1 MLPGERESASEI
13 LLLPLKTTRRT
24 PRIGKVASGVAV
36 GKNRERFS
44 PLPKHVELKSLV
56 GEQRREEGLIVK
68 DGLLRNQEEFA
79 FLLGVRRRLLGIE
92 GVQSDEALLLRKK
105 RAGKLQT
112 VPAVQC

>member
-1 MLPGERESASEI
+1 MLPSERESASEI

-24 PRIGKVASGVAV
+24 PRIGKVASRIAV
-36 GKNRERFS
+36 GKNGERLS
-44 PLPKHVELKSLV
+44 SLPKHIELKSLV

-79 FLLGVRRRLLGIE
+79 VLLCVRRRLLRIE
-92 GVQSDEALLLRKK
+92 GVQSDKAFLLRKE